1 MAYSPSLLHLVGHPS
16 GPKVSIFY
24 CYKLYSDCKC
34 ILILTLVTSYKAH
47 GSGLLSDAENL
58 LGDVDDD
65 PEVVRDRRD
74 STAGFVSYGFGVFGG
89 YRSAYGWRRGDMDRR
104 DKGQTGDGSGGAG
117 GHKSSTTDGLAG
129 WWKMEDNPLGQ
140 YKG

>member
-1 MAYSPSLLHLVGHPS
+1 M
-16 GPKVSIFY
+16 
-24 CYKLYSDCKC
+24 
-34 ILILTLVTSYKAH
+34 ILPPVTSYKDH
-47 GSGLLSDAENL
+47 GPGVLRATENL

-89 YRSAYGWRRGDMDRR
+89 YRSGYGRRGNRDRR
-104 DKGQTGDGSGGAG
+104 DRGQAGDGSGGAG

-129 WWKMEDNPLGQ
+129 WWKILL
-140 YKG
+140 